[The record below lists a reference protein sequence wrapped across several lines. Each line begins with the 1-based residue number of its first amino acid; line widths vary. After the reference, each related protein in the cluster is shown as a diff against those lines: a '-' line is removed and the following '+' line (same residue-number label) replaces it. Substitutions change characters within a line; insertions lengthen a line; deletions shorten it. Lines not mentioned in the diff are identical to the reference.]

1 MSTPPSGSDHD
12 NNPALVG
19 ASPMPEHRPRRSD
32 VDPRAAKRAERQ
44 VGFLFLISALAS
56 VLFIVAYFAI
66 PKDELVRVP
75 PFGETSAANLA
86 LGLAMGIALFAIG
99 AAAIH
104 WAKKLMPDVEIV
116 AQRHEEGSPQEA
128 RDAALSEYERGVE
141 ESGFKRRPFIA
152 GSMIAALAMAGLPA
166 IVLLRDLGPAPGNK
180 MDYTMWREGTRIL
193 IAETKQPIRV
203 ADMTIGTLISAVPE
217 GIDVVIE
224 EEKTLDALAKAPVI
238 LVRLDPE
245 DIKSQ
250 QGTDWDVE
258 GILCFS
264 KICTH
269 VGCPINLYEQQ
280 THHMLCPC
288 HQSTF
293 DLADSAEV
301 IFGPAA
307 RNLPQLAITV
317 DADGYLVAQG
327 DFAVPVGP
335 SFWERG

>member
-1 MSTPPSGSDHD
+1 
-12 NNPALVG
+12 
-19 ASPMPEHRPRRSD
+19 MPEHRPRRSD

-44 VGFLFLISALAS
+44 VGLLFLLSALGS
-56 VLFIVAYFAI
+56 LLFIVAFFAI
-66 PKDELVRVP
+66 PKDELIRVP
-75 PFGETSAANLA
+75 PFGETLAANLA
-86 LGLAMGIALFAIG
+86 LGLAMGVALFAIG

-116 AQRHEEGSPQEA
+116 SERQKEGPPPEALDVTMEEFRSGT
-128 RDAALSEYERGVE
+128 E
-141 ESGFKRRPFIA
+141 ESGILRRPFI
-152 GSMIAALAMAGLPA
+152 GGTMVAALAMAGLPA
-166 IVLLRDLGPAPGNK
+166 IVLLRDLGPAPG
-180 MDYTMWREGTRIL
+180 DTLYHTMWTEGMRIL
-193 IAETKQPIRV
+193 IAETKQPIRPQ
-203 ADMTIGTLISAVPE
+203 DMTIGTLISAVPE
-217 GIDVVIE
+217 GIDLVLE
-224 EEKTLDALAKAPVI
+224 EEKTLDELAKAPVI
-238 LVRLDPE
+238 LVRMDPE
-245 DIKSQ
+245 DIKTQ
-250 QGTDWDVE
+250 QGEGWDYE

-280 THHMLCPC
+280 THHLLCPC

-301 IFGPAA
+301 VFGPAA

-317 DADGYLVAQG
+317 DDDGYLVAQG